1 MLLSWDASKAESNL
15 REHGVSFDEAATV
28 FGDPLALMVEDPG
41 HPEHV
46 RIIGESAARRVLL
59 VVFLERGADGLRIIS
74 ARRAT
79 RHERRR
85 HEEGE

>member
-1 MLLSWDASKAESNL
+1 MLVSWDANQAKANL
-15 REHGVSFDEAATV
+15 RKHGVSFDEAATV
-28 FGDPLALMVEDPG
+28 FGDPLALLVEDPG

-59 VVFLERGADGLRIIS
+59 VVFLEPGTGGLRIIS

-79 RHERRR
+79 KHERRC
-85 HEEGE
+85 HEESH